1 MNYQI
6 QRINKLHLQELSNV
20 VDFITKKFDTYEQ
33 ERKER
38 EREREIDK
46 LMENAS
52 RLAQKG
58 DDLSGAVEKQEQ

>member
-38 EREREIDK
+38 EREINK

-58 DDLSGAVEKQEQ
+58 DDLSAAVEKQEQ

>member
-1 MNYQI
+1 MLWI
-6 QRINKLHLQELSNV
+6 LLPRSLIHTS
-20 VDFITKKFDTYEQ
+20 
-33 ERKER
+33 RKGKR
-38 EREREIDK
+38 ERGINN

>member
-38 EREREIDK
+38 ERGINN

>member
-6 QRINKLHLQELSNV
+6 QLINKLHLQELSNV

-38 EREREIDK
+38 KREINK

>member
-1 MNYQI
+1 MTRMNYQI

-38 EREREIDK
+38 ERER
-46 LMENAS
+46 
-52 RLAQKG
+52 
-58 DDLSGAVEKQEQ
+58 

>member
-38 EREREIDK
+38 KREINK

>member
-38 EREREIDK
+38 KREINK

-58 DDLSGAVEKQEQ
+58 DELSGAVEKQEQ